1 MRILRS
7 VTAVVLG
14 FVAASAVMMLVESLN
29 GRVLYPELAKA
40 AEGVTDREAIRALFA
55 AAPVGALLVV
65 IGGWILGSFAG
76 GWVAARVAGRAG
88 TRHGLVLGLLLT
100 LAGIA
105 NNLMLPPPLWFW
117 IAGLVVML
125 PAAWTGA
132 RFARVDA

>member
-7 VTAVVLG
+7 IAAVVLG
-14 FVAASAVMMLVESLN
+14 FVAASAVMMTVEYLN
-29 GRVLYPELAKA
+29 GRVLYPDLARA

-55 AAPVGALLVV
+55 AAPAGALLVV
-65 IGGWILGSFAG
+65 IAGWIAGSFAG

-88 TRHGLVLGLLLT
+88 IRHGLVLGLLLT

-105 NNLMLPPPLWFW
+105 NNLMLPPPPWFW

-125 PAAWTGA
+125 PAAWAGA
-132 RFARVDA
+132 RLARVDA